1 MPRTALC
8 AGLRWQKNWG
18 LGMIIWGR
26 KTVIRDLGF
35 VADFCPVCARV
46 RQYTVQ
52 RIGTAGHIYYITVGD
67 GDLVDYHRTCMAC
80 KVTLRADP
88 TRYAT
93 LAKRPDTTAVLIKQ
107 TFPDF
112 EEVNKEKLALED
124 AIRANPHALST
135 QDRHALIMQ
144 PFTLLAS
151 RVTERFAGLH
161 FDSNTRYM
169 QREVVAVLARALR
182 RLEPSEQEI
191 KACLVKLVQ
200 MKELIGSK
208 VKLADLM
215 AELKRRERAR
225 AQRGDTGGTPS
236 SARRVDTGS
245 SASTKVTKPPSSEDT
260 FSTPAPASLRTA
272 GLVIQMTAWLS
283 GIAILFVLAGVGLT
297 WNQDGAVPSL
307 GLLLVLVVAIALTV
321 GIGLLGKAVTQRQAW
336 ARQAGYAYGALMLLF
351 IPIGTI
357 VGGYVLWQLI
367 SHWGED
373 AQE

>member
-1 MPRTALC
+1 
-8 AGLRWQKNWG
+8 
-18 LGMIIWGR
+18 MIIWGR

-93 LAKRPDTTAVLIKQ
+93 LAKRPDSTAALIKQ

-112 EEVNKEKLALED
+112 EEANKDRLALED
-124 AIRANPHALST
+124 AIRANPHALSA
-135 QDRHALIMQ
+135 QDRQALIMQ

-169 QREVVAVLARALR
+169 QSEVVAVLARALR
-182 RLEPSEQEI
+182 RLEPSEQEL
-191 KACLVKLVQ
+191 KTCLVKLVQ

-215 AELKRRERAR
+215 AALKRRERAR
-225 AQRGDTGGTPS
+225 AQRGDSGAAPRSPKPVDAATNISAKASKPAPS
-236 SARRVDTGS
+236 DEA
-245 SASTKVTKPPSSEDT
+245 

-272 GLVIQMTAWLS
+272 GLVIQATAWLS
-283 GIAILFVLAGVGLT
+283 GIATLFVLAGVALT
-297 WNQDGAVPSL
+297 WSQDGTAPSPA
-307 GLLLVLVVAIALTV
+307 LLVVMLLAAVLSGTVVF
-321 GIGLLGKAVTQRQAW
+321 LGKAVTQRQAW
-336 ARQAGYAYGALMLLF
+336 ARKAGYAYGLLTLLF
-351 IPIGTI
+351 VPIGTI

-367 SHWGED
+367 YHWGED